1 MAGYTFSDATRLA
14 LRWFLD
20 AVIAAGT
27 VQMGGDPELVTDAGD
42 GRPAPPP
49 RCPRS
54 DRWVEREAARGIAQL
69 ELFLAGQPHG

>member
-1 MAGYTFSDATRLA
+1 MAGYTFSDAVRHA

-27 VQMGGDPELVTDAGD
+27 AQMGGDPERVTDIRDA
-42 GRPAPPP
+42 RLPLS
-49 RCPRS
+49 RRTPRS

-69 ELFLAGQPHG
+69 ERYLAGQPHG